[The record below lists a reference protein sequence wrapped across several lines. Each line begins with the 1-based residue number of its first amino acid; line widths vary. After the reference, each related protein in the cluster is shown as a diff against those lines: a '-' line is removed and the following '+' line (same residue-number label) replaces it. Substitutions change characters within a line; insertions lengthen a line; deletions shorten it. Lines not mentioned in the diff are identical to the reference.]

1 MSFLIIIIL
10 LAFLAMGIPV
20 AFALA
25 ATSIFYCIFVADMPL
40 VGLMQRLLG
49 GLDSFPLIAIPFFLL
64 AGEIMNRGGITDRTM
79 RLANALVGHIRGG
92 LGHVMVVASMIFAG
106 MTGSSMA
113 EAAAL
118 GNVGIVGMK
127 RQGFGGGFS
136 AALTATSAI
145 IGPVIPPSISVII
158 YGGITGVSIGR
169 LFLGGAIP
177 GIIMGLSLMIA
188 VYIISKKRNYPCNE
202 KAATLKELGS
212 AFSRSIL
219 AIITPVIIVGG
230 ILTGAFT
237 PTEAAAVAVLY
248 ALIVAGFIYRE
259 FPFSMIGSVLTG
271 IGTKTAALLFI
282 IAAATLYGYMLTL
295 LQIPQKTV
303 ILFTSLTDNPL
314 VFLTIFN
321 CLIIFIGCFMEGLT
335 AMIILIPIFQP
346 VVKAFGIDPVHFGVI
361 FNLAICIGL
370 ATPPL
375 GMNMFITTSIAKID
389 IKEYT
394 MEALPFLLSLVIV
407 LFIITYIPWLVLFL
421 PDVLMS
427 TP

>member
-1 MSFLIIIIL
+1 
-10 LAFLAMGIPV
+10 
-20 AFALA
+20 
-25 ATSIFYCIFVADMPL
+25 
-40 VGLMQRLLG
+40 
-49 GLDSFPLIAIPFFLL
+49 
-64 AGEIMNRGGITDRTM
+64 MNRGGITDRTM

>member
-1 MSFLIIIIL
+1 MDFMIVIIL
-10 LAFLAMGIPV
+10 LGFLAMGIPV

-25 ATSIFYCIFVADMPL
+25 ATSIFFCIFVANIPL
-40 VGLMQRLLG
+40 VGLVQRLLG
-49 GLDSFPLIAIPFFLL
+49 GLDSFPLVAIPFFLL
-64 AGEIMNRGGITDRTM
+64 AGEIMNVGGITDRTM
-79 RLANALVGHIRGG
+79 KLANALVGHIRGG

-113 EAAAL
+113 EAAGL
-118 GNVGIVGMK
+118 GKVGIIGMK
-127 RQGFGGGFS
+127 RQGFSSGFS

-145 IGPVIPPSISVII
+145 IGPVIPPSISVVI

-177 GIIMGLSLMIA
+177 GVIMGLSLMVA
-188 VYIISKKRNYPCNE
+188 VYIISKRRNYPCNE
-202 KAATLKELGS
+202 KAATPKELGS
-212 AFSRSIL
+212 AFAHSGL
-219 AIITPVIIVGG
+219 ALITPVIIVGG
-230 ILTGAFT
+230 ILSGVFT

-248 ALIVAGFIYRE
+248 AILVAGIIYRE
-259 FPFSMIGSVLTG
+259 FPFSMSGSVLTG
-271 IGTKTAALLFI
+271 IGARTASLLFI
-282 IAAATLYGYMLTL
+282 IAAATPYGYMLTL

-303 ILFTSLTDNPL
+303 LFFTSLTDNPL

-321 CLIIFIGCFMEGLT
+321 ILIIFIGCFMEGLT

-346 VVKAFGIDPVHFGVI
+346 VITAYNIDPVHFGMI

-394 MEALPFLLSLVIV
+394 REALPLLLALVVV
-407 LFIITYIPWLVLFL
+407 LFLITYIPWIVLFL
-421 PDVLMS
+421 PNTLMS